1 MIPII
6 GLSGVARSGKTHVA
20 KLLFANYNILPWA
33 SANHIKLSAYAQ
45 KHCKWTLHDFFYG
58 EKPSEL
64 RQYLQQLGTEM
75 GRDVYG
81 NQYWI
86 KQVEGFVF
94 IAEHEFGALGV
105 SVGDI
110 RFPDEADFVRS
121 LGGIVLKIERDGAG
135 LSGGLE
141 THRSEVLVSQTEFDG
156 VIDNSG
162 FPEDK
167 YLLDQLAPYLHKL
180 GVD

>member
-6 GLSGVARSGKTHVA
+6 GLGGVARSGKTHVA
-20 KLLFANYNILPWA
+20 KLLFATYGILPWA
-33 SANHIKLSAYAQ
+33 AANHVKFSAYAQ
-45 KHCKWTLHDFFYG
+45 RDCKWTLHDLFYG
-58 EKPSEL
+58 EKPPEL
-64 RQYLQQLGTEM
+64 RHYLQQLGTEM
-75 GRDVYG
+75 GRDIYG
-81 NQYWI
+81 DQYWS
-86 KQVEGFVF
+86 KQVEAFAYL
-94 IAEHEFGALGV
+94 AEHEFGVAGMT
-105 SVGDI
+105 VGDV
-110 RFPDEADFVRS
+110 RFPDEAEFVRS

-141 THRSEVLVSQTEFDG
+141 THRSEALVSQVVFDG